1 MAVKDKGYA
10 RPELLVDTDWLQD
23 RLLEPRIRVVDCG
36 FWQSYTR
43 AHIAGAVGVRRD
55 HYFKDETTGSTFI
68 DTTEQFASEMGALGI
83 GDDTQVVAYDD
94 FGGLWAARLWWAL
107 TYYGHQDVVVLD
119 GGWRKWLREKRP
131 ITDTKP
137 EMVEATFTPRT
148 NHSIIATAEQVM
160 SECIVDGV
168 SDDQTKSG
176 QVLLDVRSIEEYAG
190 ENDRGNARAGHMPGA
205 THLEWLNFVTDDD
218 IREFRPASEL
228 REILEA
234 AGVTPDKKVTTY

>member
-23 RLLEPRIRVVDCG
+23 RLLEPRVRVVDCG
-36 FWQSYTR
+36 FWASYTR
-43 AHIAGAVGVRRD
+43 AHIPGAVGIRRD
-55 HYFKDETTGSTFI
+55 HYLKDPTPGSTSI
-68 DTTEQFASEMGALGI
+68 ETPEQFAAEMAGLGI
-83 GDDTQVVAYDD
+83 GNETQVVAYDD

-107 TYYGHQDVVVLD
+107 NYYGHQNVVVLD
-119 GGWRKWLREKRP
+119 GGWRKWLRERRP

-137 EMVEATFTPRT
+137 EMAEATFTPT
-148 NHSIIATAEQVM
+148 ANPSLIATADQIM
-160 SECIVDGV
+160 AECIP
-168 SDDQTKSG
+168 DDANAVAAKSG
-176 QVLLDVRSIEEYAG
+176 EVLLDVRTIEEYTG

-218 IREFRPASEL
+218 IQEFRPASEL

-234 AGVTPDKKVTTY
+234 AGVTQDKKVTTY

>member
-23 RLLEPRIRVVDCG
+23 RLLEPRIKVVDCG
-36 FWQSYTR
+36 FWNSYTR
-43 AHIAGAVGVRRD
+43 AHIPGAVGIKRD

-68 DTTEQFASEMGALGI
+68 DSPEQFAEEMGALGI
-83 GDDTQVVAYDD
+83 GDDTRVVAYDD

-107 TYYGHQDVVVLD
+107 TYYGHENVVVLD

-137 EMVEATFTPRT
+137 ERGEATFTPKANT
-148 NHSIIATAEQVM
+148 ALLATAEQIM
-160 SECIVDGV
+160 TECISDPLTDG
-168 SDDQTKSG
+168 STKTG
-176 QVLLDVRSIEEYAG
+176 QVLLDVRSTGEYTG
-190 ENDRGNARAGHMPGA
+190 ENTRGNARSGHMPGA

-218 IREFRPASEL
+218 IREFKPASEL

-234 AGVTPDKKVTTY
+234 AGVTPEQTVTTY